1 VLDKQLEKTGA
12 FICGDQM
19 SVVDVL
25 FYCEISTIL
34 ALTLKSDED
43 LGANNPNINKWY
55 LRMKHVDG
63 MSELDHELGEIIT
76 KFDLA
81 EK

>member
-1 VLDKQLEKTGA
+1 
-12 FICGDQM
+12 M

-34 ALTLKSDED
+34 ALTLRSGED
-43 LGANNPNINKWY
+43 LGTNNPNINKWY
-55 LRMKHVDG
+55 LRMKGVTG
-63 MSELDHELGEIIT
+63 MKELDHELAEIVN

>member
-1 VLDKQLEKTGA
+1 
-12 FICGDQM
+12 M

-43 LGANNPNINKWY
+43 LGSNNPNINKWF
-55 LRMKHVDG
+55 LRMRHVDG
-63 MSELDHELGEIIT
+63 MAELDKELADIIT